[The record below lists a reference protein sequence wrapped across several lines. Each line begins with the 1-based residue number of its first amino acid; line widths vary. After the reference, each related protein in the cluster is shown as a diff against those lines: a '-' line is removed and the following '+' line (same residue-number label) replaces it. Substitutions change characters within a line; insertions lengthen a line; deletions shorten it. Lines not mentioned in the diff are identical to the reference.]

1 MSYYLLPRNSIQ
13 IIPNIEYTSSDI
25 EPSAVISNS
34 LSYYLYEIKENIQAN
49 EKEWD
54 IVKKYTNPYE
64 YIHSNLPGKK
74 KSVSKLLPLSRS
86 FFKMIEIINTFDIG
100 TQKQG
105 LDFFHLAEGPGGFIE
120 AFVKTRKNKDDK
132 YVGMT
137 LIDENNEINVPSW
150 KRAEHFLK
158 ENPNIKLEYGK
169 DNTGNILSI
178 ENFNY
183 VINKYNQKMDVITAD
198 GGFDFSIDF
207 NKQEISITKLLYG
220 QISYALCMQKKG
232 GCFVLKIFDCFM
244 QHTIDL
250 LYILSAFYEKV
261 YIVKPNTSRYANS
274 EKYIVCKKFL
284 FSSPR
289 FYIDVIGNAFQKMCL
304 STNYASRF
312 LNLKLSN
319 IFITKLEEYNAI
331 FGQQQI
337 ENIHY
342 TLCLIE
348 NKNKQEKINQLI
360 QTNTEKCIYWCQKH
374 NIPITTSLSAD
385 NNIFLNFNS
394 ADKYENYFLN
404 NIY

>member
-13 IIPNIEYTSSDI
+13 IIPYIEYLSSNIEPT
-25 EPSAVISNS
+25 AVISNS
-34 LSYYLYEIKENIQAN
+34 LSYYLYEIKENIKAN
-49 EKEWD
+49 EREWD

-86 FFKMIEIINTFDIG
+86 FFKMIEIMNTFDIG
-100 TQKQG
+100 AQKHG

-120 AFVKTRKNKDDK
+120 AFAKTRKNKEDN

-137 LIDENNEINVPSW
+137 LIDENNELNVPSW
-150 KRAEHFLK
+150 KRAENFLK
-158 ENPNIKLEYGK
+158 ENPNVKLEYGR

-198 GGFDFSIDF
+198 GGFDFSVDF

-232 GCFVLKIFDCFM
+232 GCFILKLFDCFM
-244 QHTIDL
+244 QHTADL
-250 LYILSAFYEKV
+250 LYILSAFYDKV

-274 EKYIVCKKFL
+274 EKYIVCKNFL
-284 FSSPR
+284 FSSSR
-289 FYIDVIGNAFQKMCL
+289 SYIDVIRNSFQNMCL
-304 STNYASRF
+304 SKNYATRF
-312 LNLKLSN
+312 LNMKLSN

-342 TLCLIE
+342 TLCLLE
-348 NKNKQEKINQLI
+348 NKNRQDKINQLI
-360 QTNTEKCIYWCQKH
+360 QSNTEKCIYWCQKH
-374 NIPITTSLSAD
+374 NIPVTTSLSTD
-385 NNIFLNFNS
+385 KNIFLNFNTS
-394 ADKYENYFLN
+394 YKNENHFLN
-404 NIY
+404 NVY